1 MRGRLAILAGVT
13 LLGAVATPVQA
24 ADPRSPYLE
33 LQRRDQALF
42 AAGWRLVTG
51 NAPFCRTTVPA
62 IGLLL
67 HDRLTYS
74 DPDAAS
80 AALGLRGDIA
90 VQAVA
95 AGSPAARFNVPVGAV
110 VTALG
115 NRAVATAFPPAD
127 PSWTRLDALNRAMTA
142 ALTRDGAIELAWQ
155 VGDQRPAQARIH
167 AVQACPS
174 RFEVTGLGQRAVADG
189 ERVVFGDRFPGF
201 DWPED
206 EFAAAVAHELA
217 HNLLGHRVWLDRAGR
232 SRANVRLT
240 EDEAD
245 RLAPWLL
252 ANAGYDP
259 AAAVR
264 LLQRWGPD
272 HDGGLLRKTTHARWR
287 DRADAIAAELPLI
300 ERARATAG
308 GKADWTAGFR
318 RTTGG

>member
-1 MRGRLAILAGVT
+1 MGGRLAILAGVI
-13 LLGAVATPVQA
+13 LLGATAGPVQA
-24 ADPRSPYLE
+24 ADPRTPYLE

-42 AAGWRLVTG
+42 SAGWRLVTG

-67 HDRLTYS
+67 HDRMTYS
-74 DPDAAS
+74 DPDAAG
-80 AALGLRGDIA
+80 AALGLRGDIT

-95 AGSPAARFNVPVGAV
+95 SESPAARGQVPVGAV
-110 VTALG
+110 LTALD
-115 NRAVATAFPPAD
+115 NRTVATVFPPSV
-127 PSWTRLDALNRAMTA
+127 PRWKRLVTLHQAVDA
-142 ALTRDGAIELAWQ
+142 ALARDGAVELAWDER
-155 VGDQRPAQARIH
+155 GRASDRARIR
-167 AVQACPS
+167 AVRVCPS

-217 HNLLGHRVWLDRAGR
+217 HNLLGHRAWLDRAGR

-272 HDGGLLRKTTHARWR
+272 HDGGLLRKSTHARWR

-300 ERARATAG
+300 DRARATAG
-308 GKADWTAGFR
+308 GKADWAAGFR